1 MYNLSARMISGI
13 IAFVMGALPFAQGGA
28 NTDTLGTDKGGVKTV
43 YVSVDAK
50 DGGNGTEK
58 KPFSSIEE
66 ARDALRSVDKSA
78 YKEIDVIVG
87 AGQYE
92 VRETVTFT
100 AEDSGSE
107 KCHVRYIGEDGA
119 VLSGGVT
126 FTSDDFTAA
135 SGDTVKYFP
144 EDAKDKLVMI
154 DLKQFGFTPD
164 DVVEMTE
171 IKYGNKNS
179 FLFADGNKMTVARYP
194 NDGFA
199 TVGAGSRINSE
210 GGCATAIDLVDT
222 TTIYFG
228 AEHMAHVSTWHDP
241 EHTFTIARYNN
252 LWCPDN
258 TNILSIDEDNNS
270 MEVIFAGGYD
280 PKEGMP
286 FYWYNVPEELDT
298 PGEYYI
304 DENCVLYL
312 YPTENHAETVY
323 SMPVLNDNIV
333 TLDGAEY
340 ISFEGI
346 KFTSSRGD
354 GISGKGDHITVDGC
368 DISYIGVSGVY
379 IDGVCN
385 TVQNSTASAIG
396 QTAIRLDGG
405 DQEKLIRSNNLIYN
419 NYVTNWSIGMGLM
432 AFAYSVRGCGA
443 TVSHNECENSVDM
456 GIEYNG
462 PYHTVEYNYCGDTCR
477 FFGDGGVI
485 GSGDIFAYG
494 TVVRYNYVK
503 NAGFTRDL
511 SIDIVGVQGIT
522 VDCGQSGLTAY
533 GNVIENVTGSGFG
546 LSGGRDLE
554 IYGNLMIS
562 CRWGMFYDGRFLISG
577 LDAWN
582 ARGENTT
589 IDDGAN
595 RVRRG
600 QWQVNNENWLKAF
613 PVLATYTYYEEG
625 MDYGEDC
632 LGKTTFVSAP
642 VSKIYD
648 NVYYLDKATHDKTGI
663 TVVKP
668 FSLDWVVKEYSGES
682 VEVPSADDGTLYTF
696 SSKRT
701 SYNIEDCIAENQN
714 NLAITVEQFNE
725 IGRVK

>member
-1 MYNLSARMISGI
+1 MNTLTTRIISGI
-13 IAFVMGALPFAQGGA
+13 LAFIMSSAPFGSRG
-28 NTDTLGTDKGGVKTV
+28 NKKETLGVDKNGVKTV
-43 YVSVDAK
+43 YVSTDAK
-50 DGGNGTEK
+50 KTADGTKN
-58 KPFSSIEE
+58 KPFGSIEE
-66 ARDALRSVDKSA
+66 ARDAIRNVDKKN
-78 YKEIDVIVG
+78 YKEIDVVIG
-87 AGQYE
+87 AGQYK

-100 AEDSGSE
+100 ADDSGTAE
-107 KCHVRYIGEDGA
+107 CLIRYIGEDG
-119 VLSGGVT
+119 VELNGGIT
-126 FTSDDFTAA
+126 FKAGNFKKAA
-135 SGDTVKYFP
+135 GDTVKYFP
-144 EDAKDKLVMI
+144 DDVKDKLVMI
-154 DLKQFGFTPD
+154 DLTQFGFTPD

-171 IKYGNKNS
+171 IKYGNKNA

-194 NDGFA
+194 NDEFA
-199 TVGAGSRINSE
+199 TVCAGSKINSE

-222 TTIYFG
+222 TTIFFG
-228 AEHMAHVSTWHDP
+228 SEHMEHVKTWHDL
-241 EHTFTIARYNN
+241 EHTFTVARYNS

-258 TNILSIDEDNNS
+258 TNILSIDEENNS

-286 FYWYNVPEELDT
+286 FYWYNVPEELDA

-312 YPTENHAETVY
+312 YPTDDHAETVY
-323 SMPVLNDNIV
+323 SMPVLNDNLV

-346 KFTSSRGD
+346 RFTSTRGD
-354 GISGKGDHITVDGC
+354 GINGKGNNITIDGC
-368 DISYIGVSGVY
+368 DISYIGVGGVY
-379 IDGVCN
+379 IDGTNN
-385 TVQNSTASAIG
+385 TIENSTASAIG
-396 QTAIRLDGG
+396 QTAFRLVGG

-432 AFAYSVRGCGA
+432 AFAYSVQGCGA
-443 TVSHNECENSVDM
+443 TIAHNECENSVDM
-456 GIEYNG
+456 GIDYNG
-462 PYHTVEYNYCGDTCR
+462 PYHTVEYNYCGDTCQ

-511 SIDIVGVQGIT
+511 AIDIVGVQGIT

-546 LSGGRDLE
+546 LSGGRDLD
-554 IYGNLMIS
+554 IYGNLMIA
-562 CRWGMFYDGRFLISG
+562 CRYGIFYDGRFLLSG
-577 LDAWN
+577 LDAWEK
-582 ARGENTT
+582 RGENTT
-589 IDDGAN
+589 IDNGAN
-595 RVRRG
+595 RVRQG

-625 MDYGEDC
+625 MDYKKDC

-648 NVYYLDKATHDKTGI
+648 NVYYLDKVTHDRTAPN
-663 TVVKP
+663 KP
-668 FSLDWVVKEYSGES
+668 FQLDWAVIEYSGEN
-682 VEVPSADDGTLYTF
+682 VKVPSEDDGTLYTF

-701 SYNIEDCIAENQN
+701 EYRIEDCIADNQGK
-714 NLAITVEQFNE
+714 LAITLEQFHK